1 MTRENWYVERVMTKH
16 THGEWWVDE
25 FNRVRSCDSDAF
37 IAHMSDGD
45 FPDHR
50 EYDEDTQAANAR
62 LIAAAPDL
70 LKALELAKPFIRWDS
85 NEADEGNDVL
95 NKVDQAIQTARG
107 E

>member
-1 MTRENWYVERVMTKH
+1 MTRDNWHVERVMTKH
-16 THGEWWVDE
+16 TQGEWWVDE

-50 EYDEDTQAANAR
+50 EFDGNTQAANAR
-62 LIAAAPDL
+62 LIAAAPKML
-70 LKALELAKPFIRWDS
+70 EALENAICGHCIKDDVWEKISAAISKAK
-85 NEADEGNDVL
+85 
-95 NKVDQAIQTARG
+95 G

>member
-1 MTRENWYVERVMTKH
+1 MTKH
-16 THGEWWVDE
+16 TQGEWWVDE

-50 EYDEDTQAANAR
+50 EFDGNTQAANAR
-62 LIAAAPDL
+62 LIAAAPKML
-70 LKALELAKPFIRWDS
+70 EALVNAVCGDRIKD
-85 NEADEGNDVL
+85 DVWE
-95 NKVDQAIQTARG
+95 KMIAAISKARG